1 MAAILWGT
9 INGTSIRSHSYGKGR
24 VLQSISMQA
33 AFDSIGVA
41 KDLAVPANVPVLF
54 THRTNNNVEIYFIT
68 NQSDSI
74 QTFNAS
80 FRVSGKKPELW
91 NAVSG
96 TTEDVPSYTMQNGQ
110 TSFAIKMQPA
120 QSYFVVFQQPATGSV
135 ASSNERNP
143 TVIQTLSGPW
153 NVQFDHQFRGP
164 KNPVNFT
171 ALTDWTKNTN
181 DSIKFYSGTA
191 TYQTSFNFNGL
202 SNGKY
207 TLDLGNVKNLA
218 TITLNGK
225 KLGGL
230 WMAPWQMDISSA
242 LQNGVNTLQVE
253 VVNVWANRLIG
264 DAALPEN
271 KRQTWAS
278 VNSIKAKDPLH
289 ESGLLGPVTIISK

>member
-1 MAAILWGT
+1 
-9 INGTSIRSHSYGKGR
+9 
-24 VLQSISMQA
+24 MQA

-41 KDLAVPANVPVLF
+41 KDLVVPANVPVLF
-54 THRTNNNVEIYFIT
+54 AHRTTNNTEIYFIT

-96 TTEDVPSYTMQNGQ
+96 TTEEVPSYTMQNGQ

-135 ASSNERNP
+135 VSSNERNP
-143 TVIQTLSGPW
+143 TVIQTLSGTW
-153 NVQFDHQFRGP
+153 NVQFDHKFRGP
-164 KNPVNFT
+164 KISVNFT

>member
-1 MAAILWGT
+1 
-9 INGTSIRSHSYGKGR
+9 
-24 VLQSISMQA
+24 
-33 AFDSIGVA
+33 
-41 KDLAVPANVPVLF
+41 
-54 THRTNNNVEIYFIT
+54 
-68 NQSDSI
+68 
-74 QTFNAS
+74 
-80 FRVSGKKPELW
+80 
-91 NAVSG
+91 
-96 TTEDVPSYTMQNGQ
+96 
-110 TSFAIKMQPA
+110 MQPA

-135 ASSNERNP
+135 VSSNERNA
-143 TVIQTLSGPW
+143 TVIQTLNDPW

-191 TYQTSFNFNGL
+191 TYRTSFNFNGL

-218 TITLNGK
+218 KITLNGK

-230 WMAPWQMDISSA
+230 WMAPWQLDISSA

-253 VVNVWANRLIG
+253 VVNVWVNRLIG

-271 KRQTWAS
+271 QRQTWAS

-289 ESGLLGPVTIISK
+289 ASGLLGPVTIISK